1 MTQAEPDDQELLAAE
16 YVLGTLDAEERAR
29 ARALVAMDPGFA
41 AIVRA
46 WERRLGELNVL
57 VAAVEPPPDIWDRIK
72 AGIAAPGEGIGIY
85 PMVAD
90 YNSVDR
96 YRRFAADLQK
106 RGWSEARLEKLMGGN
121 FLRVY
126 RDAWGG

>member
-46 WERRLGELNVL
+46 WRIMPRLGVVPPSSRSPHNSTRCAP
-57 VAAVEPPPDIWDRIK
+57 AA
-72 AGIAAPGEGIGIY
+72 
-85 PMVAD
+85 
-90 YNSVDR
+90 
-96 YRRFAADLQK
+96 FAALTPATESTQI
-106 RGWSEARLEKLMGGN
+106 S
-121 FLRVY
+121 
-126 RDAWGG
+126 